1 MLCAGRHQNRY
12 AADADPFYRQGI
24 GGFLFMGDFMFRKA
38 LIAALLLAA
47 TQAQAAYECS
57 VKPQDDVI
65 VKPQSVQ
72 VVGTNGNLE
81 ITPQGDVQFNGQKV
95 NVDNAARQKAID
107 YQTALRRDL
116 PWIDSGATS
125 RLDRSR
131 VALDNVIVE
140 KLGANSNV
148 RNRLTKL
155 DGQLKQQMNRIIEHR
170 PDGLT
175 FHHQAIDQ
183 VRAEGEKLVQ
193 STLGGIM
200 QDSLNEMGSSQ
211 AANGSNP
218 LQAIMGNLG
227 GLQQSVQ
234 AEWNKQEQDF
244 QNFGHEVC
252 NRVIDLEN
260 QRKQLQQNIKN

>member
-1 MLCAGRHQNRY
+1 MV
-12 AADADPFYRQGI
+12 
-24 GGFLFMGDFMFRKA
+24 RKA
-38 LIAALLLAA
+38 LLTVLLLAAA
-47 TQAQAAYECS
+47 TQAQADYQCS
-57 VKPQDDVI
+57 VNPQDDVI
-65 VKPQSVQ
+65 IKPQSVQ

-81 ITPQGDVQFNGQKV
+81 ISPQGDVTFNGQKA
-95 NVDNAARQKAID
+95 NVDNATRQKAID
-107 YQTALRRDL
+107 YQNALRRDL
-116 PWIDSGATS
+116 PWVDNGAST
-125 RLDRSR
+125 RLERSR
-131 VALDNVIVE
+131 VALDKVIVE

-148 RNRLTKL
+148 RNRLTRL

-211 AANGSNP
+211 AGSGSNP

-227 GLQQSVQ
+227 GLQQAVQ

-252 NRVIDLEN
+252 NRVTDLEG
-260 QRKQLQQNIKN
+260 QRKAL

>member
-1 MLCAGRHQNRY
+1 MV
-12 AADADPFYRQGI
+12 
-24 GGFLFMGDFMFRKA
+24 RKA
-38 LIAALLLAA
+38 LLTALLLAAA
-47 TQAQAAYECS
+47 TQAQADYQCS
-57 VKPQDDVI
+57 VNPQDDVI
-65 VKPQSVQ
+65 IKPQSVQ

-81 ITPQGDVQFNGQKV
+81 ISPQGDVTFNGQKA
-95 NVDNAARQKAID
+95 NVDNATRQKAID
-107 YQTALRRDL
+107 YQNALRRDL
-116 PWIDSGATS
+116 PWVDNGAST
-125 RLDRSR
+125 RLERSR
-131 VALDNVIVE
+131 VALDKVIVE

-183 VRAEGEKLVQ
+183 VRADGEKLVQ

-200 QDSLNEMGSSQ
+200 QDSLNEMGGSQ
-211 AANGSNP
+211 AASGSNP

-227 GLQQSVQ
+227 GLQQAVQ

-252 NRVIDLEN
+252 NRVTDLEG
-260 QRKQLQQNIKN
+260 QRKALVQGVKG

>member
-1 MLCAGRHQNRY
+1 MV
-12 AADADPFYRQGI
+12 
-24 GGFLFMGDFMFRKA
+24 RKA
-38 LIAALLLAA
+38 LLTALLLAAA
-47 TQAQAAYECS
+47 TQAQADYQCS
-57 VKPQDDVI
+57 VNPQDDVI
-65 VKPQSVQ
+65 IKPQSVQ

-81 ITPQGDVQFNGQKV
+81 ISPQGDVTFNGQKA
-95 NVDNAARQKAID
+95 NVDNATRQKAID
-107 YQTALRRDL
+107 YQNALRRDL
-116 PWIDSGATS
+116 PWVDNGAST
-125 RLDRSR
+125 RLERSR
-131 VALDNVIVE
+131 VALDKVIVE

-175 FHHQAIDQ
+175 FHYQAIDQ

-211 AANGSNP
+211 AASGSNP

-227 GLQQSVQ
+227 GLQQAVQ

-252 NRVIDLEN
+252 NRVTDLEG
-260 QRKQLQQNIKN
+260 QRKALVQGVKG